1 MAILP
6 PKTIRLDD
14 GTTILLRCAGEG
26 DALALIEAAKNV
38 FIDGEGMVV
47 DPDEFTKSEDQEK
60 LWIKGLN
67 ENPRQ
72 LLLVAEVDGRIV
84 GNIDF
89 HIARRRR
96 VSHWGEFGMSVQP
109 GWRSRGVGNALLG
122 SLVAWATSVQEIEKI
137 ILRVRADNPR
147 AIALYKKHGFVQCG
161 LSKDVLKLDDG
172 VYVDEVTMER
182 FVR

>member
-1 MAILP
+1 
-6 PKTIRLDD
+6 
-14 GTTILLRCAGEG
+14 
-26 DALALIEAAKNV
+26 
-38 FIDGEGMVV
+38 
-47 DPDEFTKSEDQEK
+47 
-60 LWIKGLN
+60 
-67 ENPRQ
+67 
-72 LLLVAEVDGRIV
+72 
-84 GNIDF
+84 
-89 HIARRRR
+89 
-96 VSHWGEFGMSVQP
+96 MSVQP

-122 SLVAWATSVQEIEKI
+122 SLVAWATSVKEIEKI